1 MRLDFEFGEV
11 LAFVTVA
18 QTLNFRAAADRLHI
32 SQPALS
38 RRIEK
43 LEAALDMR
51 LLERTTRK
59 VEMTDAGRQFLNH
72 AVVIL
77 EELDLAR
84 ASMVERASRAKQLVT
99 VACVPSVANHVLPE
113 ILRLYAETHA
123 GVRIRIIDESAGKV
137 LDAVLEGEA
146 DIGISFLG
154 AQNADIDFTPIRNE
168 PYVLAVR
175 QDHPLA
181 VATTAR
187 WADLERE
194 RLIAVSLNS
203 GNRVLIENV
212 LAGLPRR
219 PTIHYEAN
227 HVAGALGLVS
237 AGLGVAVLP
246 GLALANNAYP
256 SLVGLPMREPELSRT
271 LGLLTRAGARLSQA
285 ATALQDLV
293 LRQISG

>member
-18 QTLNFRAAADRLHI
+18 QTLNFRAAADRLYI

-59 VEMTDAGRQFLNH
+59 VELTDAGRQFLNH

-77 EELDLAR
+77 EELELAR

-113 ILRLYAETHA
+113 ILRLYADTHA
-123 GVRIRIIDESAGKV
+123 GVRIRVIDESAGKV

-154 AQNADIDFTPIRNE
+154 AQNADIDFTPIRSE

-175 QDHPLA
+175 RDHPLA
-181 VATTAR
+181 AATTAR

-219 PTIHYEAN
+219 PIIHYEAN

-246 GLALANNAYP
+246 GLALANDAYP
-256 SLVGLPMREPELSRT
+256 GLVGLPMREPELSRT

-293 LRQISG
+293 LRQIRG

>member
-18 QTLNFRAAADRLHI
+18 QTLNFRAAADRLHL

-38 RRIEK
+38 RRVEK

-59 VEMTDAGRQFLNH
+59 VDLTEAGRQFLNH

-77 EELDLAR
+77 EELELAR

-99 VACVPSVANHVLPE
+99 VACVPSVANHVLPD
-113 ILRLYAETHA
+113 ILRLYAQTHP

-137 LDAVLEGEA
+137 LDAVMEGEA

-154 AQNADIDFTPIRNE
+154 AQNAEVDFTPIRSE

-175 QDHPLA
+175 RDHPLA
-181 VATTAR
+181 AATAAR
-187 WADLERE
+187 WDGLEAE

-203 GNRVLIENV
+203 GNRILIENV

-246 GLALANNAYP
+246 ALALANNAYP
-256 SLVGLPMREPELSRT
+256 ALVGIPMRDPELSRT
-271 LGLLTRAGARLSQA
+271 LGLVTRAGTRLSQPGS
-285 ATALQDLV
+285 ALHDLI
-293 LRQISG
+293 LRKIGE

>member
-18 QTLNFRAAADRLHI
+18 QTLNFRAAADRLHL

-38 RRIEK
+38 RRVEK
-43 LEAALDMR
+43 LEAALEMR

-59 VEMTDAGRQFLNH
+59 VDLTEAGRQFLNH

-77 EELDLAR
+77 EELELAR

-99 VACVPSVANHVLPE
+99 VACVPSVANHVLPG
-113 ILRLYAETHA
+113 ILRLYAQTHP

-137 LDAVLEGEA
+137 LDAVMGGEA

-154 AQNADIDFTPIRNE
+154 AQNAEVDFIPIRSE

-175 QDHPLA
+175 RDHPLA
-181 VATTAR
+181 AAAAAR
-187 WADLERE
+187 WDSLEAE

-203 GNRVLIENV
+203 GNRILIENV

-246 GLALANNAYP
+246 ALALANNAYP
-256 SLVGLPMREPELSRT
+256 GLVGIPMRDPELSRT
-271 LGLLTRAGARLSQA
+271 LGLVTRAGTRLSQPA
-285 ATALQDLV
+285 SALHDLI
-293 LRQISG
+293 LQKIGE

>member
-18 QTLNFRAAADRLHI
+18 QTLNFRAAADRLYI

-59 VEMTDAGRQFLNH
+59 VELTDAGRQFLNH

-113 ILRLYAETHA
+113 ILRLYAGTHA
-123 GVRIRIIDESAGKV
+123 GVRIRVIDESAGKV

-154 AQNADIDFTPIRNE
+154 AQNADIDFTPIRSE

-175 QDHPLA
+175 RDHPLA
-181 VATTAR
+181 VTTTAR

-212 LAGLPRR
+212 LASLPRR

-246 GLALANNAYP
+246 GLALANDTYP
-256 SLVGLPMREPELSRT
+256 GLVGLPMREPELSRT
-271 LGLLTRAGARLSQA
+271 LGLLSRAGARLSQA
-285 ATALQDLV
+285 ATALHDLV
-293 LRQISG
+293 LQKIAE